1 MGICFLGAKGLLVAA
16 LVLQSVIVLTVACTL
31 SVTRKADVTTA
42 ASYALVVAVVVNVA
56 NLMVLLINTY
66 L

>member
-1 MGICFLGAKGLLVAA
+1 MGICFLGVKGLLMAA

-31 SVTRKADVTTA
+31 SATRKADVTTA
-42 ASYALVVAVVVNVA
+42 ATYALVVAVVVNVA

>member
-1 MGICFLGAKGLLVAA
+1 MGICFLGAKGLLVAT
-16 LVLQSVIVLTVACTL
+16 LGLLSVVVLTVACTL

-42 ASYALVVAVVVNVA
+42 VTYALVVAVVTNVA
-56 NLMVLLINTY
+56 NLMVLLVNTY